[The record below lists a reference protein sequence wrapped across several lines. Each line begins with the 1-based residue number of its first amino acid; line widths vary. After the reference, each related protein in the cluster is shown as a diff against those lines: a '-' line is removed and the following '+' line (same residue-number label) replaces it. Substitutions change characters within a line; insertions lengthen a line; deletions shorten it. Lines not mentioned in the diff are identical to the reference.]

1 MVSPK
6 ADNDGVN
13 SATRAGDDP
22 ARMVYPLF
30 GNGDFKVGA
39 SVASTSSPT
48 TRVKRYSNDP
58 ETERAVYESMSMADT
73 VPPTAAVRSSAA
85 NAPLAERSRSTIA
98 ARAVMP
104 SV

>member
-1 MVSPK
+1 MVSPS
-6 ADNDGVN
+6 ADNCG
-13 SATRAGDDP
+13 ATAAVTAGDEP
-22 ARMVYPLF
+22 PRMVYPLF

-48 TRVKRYSNDP
+48 TREKRYSNDP

-73 VPPTAAVRSSAA
+73 LAPTAAVRPSAA
-85 NAPLAERSRSTIA
+85 NAPLAETSRSTVA